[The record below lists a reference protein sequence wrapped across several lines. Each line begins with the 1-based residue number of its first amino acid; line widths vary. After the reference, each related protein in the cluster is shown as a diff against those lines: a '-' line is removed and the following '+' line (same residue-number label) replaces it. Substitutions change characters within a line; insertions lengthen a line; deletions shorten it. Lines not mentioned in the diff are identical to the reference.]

1 MHHNKQQ
8 LSPMPMPWG
17 SFIWMFILVLNF

>member
-17 SFIWMFILVLNF
+17 SFIWMFIHDL